1 MHIGD
6 WSSDVCPSDLAAG
19 GVGLIFEEWAKAFGG
34 IAIGTV
40 GSAEKAEL
48 ARAHGY
54 DHVINYKTENFV
66 ERVKEITKGEGVPV
80 VYDGVG
86 RDTWAGS
93 LDCLRPFGLMARFGN
108 ASGPSGPVDPSLPAP
123 KGPPSFTR
131 PPPL

>member
-34 IAIGTV
+34 IAIGAV

-54 DHVINYKTENFV
+54 DHVINYKTDNFV

-86 RDTWAGS
+86 KDTRSEERRVGKECVSTCRSRWS
-93 LDCLRPFGLMARFGN
+93 PYL
-108 ASGPSGPVDPSLPAP
+108 
-123 KGPPSFTR
+123 
-131 PPPL
+131 